1 MNVAKQLYR
10 LQEVDLEIESD
21 ERALEEVK
29 SQLGES
35 RAVIKTQ
42 KQLELEQK
50 SLEEL
55 SRQQR
60 SAEWEIDDISTK
72 LAVAEEQLFSGRVK
86 IPKELTNLQHEV
98 ETFQARRNQLEEQ
111 ALEIIDQVEQAL
123 EVIDQVEQ
131 SEAMV
136 ARINNELETLTADWQ
151 RQQKQLND
159 EVARLKAALTDLKAK
174 RQRLAGEIDPSAFEF
189 YQTLR
194 KGKGIAVARVE
205 QGICRGCRISLP
217 TTDLQQARSGNLVQ
231 CSSCGRILF
240 LA

>member
-1 MNVAKQLYR
+1 MTVAKQLYR
-10 LQEVDLEIESD
+10 LQEVDLEIESG
-21 ERALEEVK
+21 ERALKEVK

-35 RAVIKTQ
+35 QAVIKTQ

-50 SLEEL
+50 RLEGL

-72 LAVAEEQLFSGRVK
+72 LAAAEEQLFSGRVK
-86 IPKELTNLQHEV
+86 NPKELTNLQHEV
-98 ETFQARRNQLEEQ
+98 ETFKSHRDQLEEK
-111 ALEIIDQVEQAL
+111 ALEIIDK
-123 EVIDQVEQ
+123 VEQ
-131 SEAMV
+131 SEDSV
-136 ARINNELETLTADWQ
+136 AKIKSELAKLTAEWQ
-151 RQQKQLND
+151 RQQKQLN
-159 EVARLKAALTDLKAK
+159 EEMESLKATLADLKGK
-174 RQRLAGEIDPSAFEF
+174 RQRLVGEIDSEAFEF
-189 YQTLR
+189 YQSLR

-240 LA
+240 LP

>member
-10 LQEVDLEIESD
+10 LQEVDLEIESG
-21 ERALEEVK
+21 ERALKEVK

-35 RAVIKTQ
+35 QAVIEVQ

-50 SLEEL
+50 NLEEL
-55 SRQQR
+55 TRQQR
-60 SAEWEIDDISTK
+60 SAEWEIDDITTK
-72 LAVAEEQLFSGRVK
+72 LAAAEELLFGGK
-86 IPKELTNLQHEV
+86 IRNPKELTNLQHEA
-98 ETFQARRNQLEEQ
+98 ETFKARRDRLEEK
-111 ALEIIDQVEQAL
+111 AL
-123 EVIDQVEQ
+123 EVIDRVEQ
-131 SEAMV
+131 SEARV
-136 ARINNELETLTADWQ
+136 AEISSGLKQLTADWQ
-151 RQQKQLND
+151 RQQKQLSD
-159 EVARLKAALTDLKAK
+159 EMERLKATLAELKSK
-174 RQRLAGEIDPSAFEF
+174 RQRLAGEIDPPAFEF
-189 YQTLR
+189 YETLR

>member
-10 LQEVDLEIESD
+10 LQELDLGIESG
-21 ERALEEVK
+21 ERALEEVAR
-29 SQLGES
+29 QLGES
-35 RAVIKTQ
+35 QAVIKAQ

-50 SLEEL
+50 RREEL
-55 SRQQR
+55 KSRQR

-86 IPKELTNLQHEV
+86 NPKELTSLQHEV
-98 ETFQARRNQLEEQ
+98 EALKDRRNRLEEK
-111 ALEIIDQVEQAL
+111 ALEIIDQVE
-123 EVIDQVEQ
+123 E
-131 SEAMV
+131 SEASV
-136 ARINNELETLTADWQ
+136 AKINSQLEKLTADWQ
-151 RQQKQLND
+151 RQQKQLGD
-159 EVARLKAALTDLKAK
+159 EMTRLKATLVDLRTR
-174 RQRLAGEIDPSAFEF
+174 RQLAIGEVDPSAFEF
-189 YQTLR
+189 YQDLR

-217 TTDLQQARSGNLVQ
+217 TTDLQQARGGKLVQ